1 MKTKKSTE
9 KKQSGKIPFTI
20 VLDAADMDKLQSIAD
35 AESRP
40 RAQMAR
46 VLLERAIRAANK

>member
-1 MKTKKSTE
+1 MKTKKTTIKNQGE
-9 KKQSGKIPFTI
+9 KIPFTI
-20 VLDAADMDKLQSIAD
+20 VLEAADMDKLQSLAD

-46 VLLERAIRAANK
+46 VLLERAIRAAK